1 MPTTTMHAPSDYY
14 KGKSGEEYFAW
25 QNQIGDLGGKLSAR
39 PYLPYMKAGARV
51 LDFGCGGGWVLKN
64 IPGIERNGVEI
75 NTAAHDQARAN
86 GVNVTSTVEE
96 QEGAFDVVMSNHCLE
111 HVPFPIEALKKLRER
126 LKDDGKLVIVL
137 PLDDWRAQRDI
148 TPTIDHHL
156 HTWTPL
162 LLANTLKEAG
172 FVPET
177 VTIRSKAWPPRKEL
191 FHRYLPGWGFELVS
205 ALFSRLRRRR
215 ELMAVAHKA

>member
-1 MPTTTMHAPSDYY
+1 
-14 KGKSGEEYFAW
+14 
-25 QNQIGDLGGKLSAR
+25 
-39 PYLPYMKAGARV
+39 MKAGARV

-64 IPGIERNGVEI
+64 IPSIERNGVEV

-137 PLDDWRAQRDI
+137 PLDDWRAQRKI

-172 FVPET
+172 FVPEA
-177 VTIRSKAWPPRKEL
+177 VTIRAKAWPPRKEL
-191 FHRYLPGWGFELVS
+191 FHRYLPGWGFDIVS
-205 ALFSRLRRRR
+205 AVFSRLRRRR
-215 ELMAVAHKA
+215 ELMAVAHKAI